1 METSYS
7 HVSPFAVHCLHALKK
22 HTLDN
27 YNTDTWLETLRN

>member
-7 HVSPFAVHCLHALKK
+7 HVSFLAVHCLHALKEQ
-22 HTLDN
+22 TLNN